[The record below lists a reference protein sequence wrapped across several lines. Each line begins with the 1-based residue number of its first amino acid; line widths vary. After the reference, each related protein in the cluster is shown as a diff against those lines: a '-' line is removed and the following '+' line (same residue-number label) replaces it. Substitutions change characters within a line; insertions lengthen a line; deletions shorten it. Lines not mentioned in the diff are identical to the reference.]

1 MQTKIQRKERNLI
14 EKFIITLPDFHWVN
28 RAVFLNVLVRAATK
42 KVPSIPFPQS
52 PSIIESR
59 FGDAIFL
66 KVEMHKHFQTQLQP
80 LAICDS
86 FLSTCRVMSYELAEL
101 CIIQT
106 KSE

>member
-1 MQTKIQRKERNLI
+1 MQTKILRKERNLI

-52 PSIIESR
+52 PSIIGSR

-66 KVEMHKHFQTQLQP
+66 KVEIYFKHSYNP
-80 LAICDS
+80 LPFATP
-86 FLSTCRVMSYELAEL
+86 FRVLAEL
-101 CIIQT
+101 
-106 KSE
+106 